1 MSWHRRVRE
10 KLKKYNVFKEV
21 SVIGVKIRG
30 VIDENRFL
38 EIYFD
43 PNTKSYSYGLV
54 DLRLPYPGDK
64 RVLGWDDYPH
74 EGIEEIGKLRSYPHH
89 FQRRKDDEWVFQES
103 PMSGDV
109 VNEVDKIMKVV
120 LKYVAKK

>member
-1 MSWHRRVRE
+1 MSWHRRVKE

-21 SVIGVKIRG
+21 SVVGAKTRG
-30 VIDENRFL
+30 VIDDNRFL

-43 PNTKSYSYGLV
+43 PSTKSYSYGLV

-74 EGIEEIGKLRSYPHH
+74 EGVEEISKLRSYPHH
-89 FQRRKDDEWVFQES
+89 FQHRKDDEWVFQES
-103 PMSGDV
+103 PMRGDV
-109 VNEVDKIMKVV
+109 VNEVDKMMKVV